1 MINRILLT
9 AFSLIIFPAVLM
21 AMGNKS
27 NSKPIAFEVIE
38 SGTQGGTS
46 EEMNLIA
53 KTEADFK
60 YIWDLTHRSIEPKL
74 PQPPVDFS
82 KEIVACVMMGERT
95 SSGYKVEARS
105 IIEKKDSII
114 IDIFYNESGGMLTVM
129 TYPYQIIKFPKTI
142 KKIVFNKITV
152 K

>member
-60 YIWDLTHRSIEPKL
+60 YIGI
-74 PQPPVDFS
+74 
-82 KEIVACVMMGERT
+82 
-95 SSGYKVEARS
+95 
-105 IIEKKDSII
+105 
-114 IDIFYNESGGMLTVM
+114 
-129 TYPYQIIKFPKTI
+129 
-142 KKIVFNKITV
+142 
-152 K
+152 